1 MHTSRRTFLKKS
13 AITVAGATMFS
24 SELFASIKANE
35 IVGVQ
40 LYSVRDDMKKD
51 PQGTLKQLS
60 DMGYKY
66 VEHANY
72 VDRKFYGYSPTDFK
86 KLLDGLGLQMK
97 SGHTVMG
104 RDAWDES
111 KNDFTDKWKNTVE
124 DAATVGQMY
133 VISPWL
139 DESYRKDIDGLKRFL
154 GVFNKS
160 GELCKQ
166 HGMKF
171 GYHNHD
177 FEFNT
182 KVNGMGLY
190 DIILKETDPNLVIQQ
205 MDIGN
210 MYGAG
215 GRALELLKQY
225 PGRFQ
230 SMHVKDEI
238 KSSDPHSMEGYES
251 TILGTGVIPVKEV
264 LETGRKTG
272 GTTYF
277 IIEQES
283 YQGKA
288 PLDCV
293 KQDLAIMK
301 SWNFTA

>member
-1 MHTSRRTFLKKS
+1 MYTRRTFVKNS
-13 AITVAGATMFS
+13 ALALAGASLFS
-24 SELFASIKANE
+24 RSILE
-35 IVGVQ
+35 IVKDGSITGIQ

-51 PQGTLKQLS
+51 PSGTLKQIS

-66 VEHANY
+66 VEHADY
-72 VDRKFYGYSPTDFK
+72 VNRKFYGYAPPDFK

-111 KNDFTDKWKNTVE
+111 KNDFTDKWKYTVD
-124 DAATVGQMY
+124 DAAVVGQQY

-139 DESYRKDIDGLKRFL
+139 DESYRKDLDGLKRFL

-160 GELCKQ
+160 GELCKKS
-166 HGMKF
+166 GMLF

-182 KVNGMGLY
+182 NVGGMRLY
-190 DIILKETDPNLVIQQ
+190 DIILKETDPSLVVQQ
-205 MDIGN
+205 MDMGN

-215 GRALELLKQY
+215 GRALDLLKQY
-225 PGRFQ
+225 PGRFK
-230 SMHVKDEI
+230 SFHVKDEI
-238 KSSDPHSMEGYES
+238 KSDNKDSMEGYES
-251 TILGTGVIPVKEV
+251 TVLGTGVIPVKQV
-264 LETGRKTG
+264 LDIGEKTG
-272 GTTYF
+272 DVHF

-288 PLDCV
+288 PIDCA
-293 KQDLAIMK
+293 KQDLHIMK
-301 SWNFTA
+301 SWGY

>member
-1 MHTSRRTFLKKS
+1 MYTRRKFVKNSVMTL
-13 AITVAGATMFS
+13 AGASLFS
-24 SELFASIKANE
+24 KSFLNLVKDKSITG
-35 IVGVQ
+35 IQ

-51 PQGTLKQLS
+51 PSGTLKQLS

-72 VDRKFYGYSPTDFK
+72 IDRKFYGYTPAEFK

-104 RDAWDES
+104 TDAWDES
-111 KNDFTDKWKNTVE
+111 KNDFTDKWKHTVE
-124 DAATVGQMY
+124 DAAIVEQEY

-139 DESYRKDIDGLKRFL
+139 DESYRKDIDGLKKFL
-154 GVFNKS
+154 AVFNKS
-160 GELCKQ
+160 GELCKKS
-166 HGMKF
+166 GMRF

-182 KVNGMGLY
+182 IVGGMKLY
-190 DIILKETDPNLVIQQ
+190 DIILKETDPDLVIQQ
-205 MDIGN
+205 MDMGN

-215 GRALELLKQY
+215 GRALDLLKQY
-225 PGRFQ
+225 PGRFK
-230 SMHVKDEI
+230 SFHVKDEI
-238 KSSDPHSMEGYES
+238 KSDKKDSMGGYES

-264 LETGRKTG
+264 LDIGKKTG
-272 GTTYF
+272 DVHF

-288 PLDCV
+288 PLDCA
-293 KQDLAIMK
+293 KEDLQIMK
-301 SWNFTA
+301 KWGY

>member
-1 MHTSRRTFLKKS
+1 MPISRRTFVKNSTL
-13 AITVAGATMFS
+13 TVAGAALFS
-24 SELFASIKANE
+24 ESLFTSRKNKTITG
-35 IVGVQ
+35 IQ
-40 LYSVRDDMKKD
+40 LYSIRDDMKKD
-51 PQGTLKQLS
+51 PSGTLKNLA

-72 VDRKFYGYSPTDFK
+72 VDRKFYGYTPTEYK

-104 RDAWDES
+104 KDAWDES
-111 KNDFTDKWKNTVE
+111 KNDFTDKWNYTVE
-124 DAATVGQMY
+124 DAAVVGQQY

-154 GVFNKS
+154 AVFNKS
-160 GELCKQ
+160 GELCKKS
-166 HGMKF
+166 GMKF

-182 KVNGMGLY
+182 MVDGTRLY
-190 DIILKETDPNLVIQQ
+190 DIILKETDPSLVIQQ

-225 PGRFQ
+225 PGRFA
-230 SMHVKDEI
+230 SLHVKDEI
-238 KSSDPHSMEGYES
+238 KSEKGSMGGYES
-251 TILGTGVIPVKEV
+251 TILGTGVVPVKDV
-264 LETGRKTG
+264 LDLAVKD
-272 GTTYF
+272 GTTHL

-283 YQGKA
+283 YQGKM

-293 KQDLAIMK
+293 KEDLQIMK
-301 SWNFTA
+301 KWGY

>member
-1 MHTSRRTFLKKS
+1 MYTSRRTFLKKG
-13 AITVAGATMFS
+13 AITVAGAALLS
-24 SELFASIKANE
+24 NELFAAGKKEKE
-35 IVGVQ
+35 ILGIQ

-51 PQGTLKQLS
+51 PQGTLKQIN
-60 DMGYKY
+60 DMGYRY

-86 KLLDGLGLQMK
+86 KVLSDLGLQMK

-104 RDAWDES
+104 KDAWDES
-111 KNDFTDKWKNTVE
+111 KNDFTDKWKYTVE
-124 DAATVGQMY
+124 DAAAVGQEY

-139 DESYRKDIDGLKRFL
+139 DVSYRKDIDGLKRFL

-166 HGMKF
+166 HGMRF

-182 KVNGMGLY
+182 QVDGMRLY
-190 DIILKETDPNLVIQQ
+190 DIILKETDPELVIQQ
-205 MDIGN
+205 MDMGN

-215 GRALELLKQY
+215 GRPMELLKQY
-225 PGRFQ
+225 PGRFK

-238 KSSDPHSMEGYES
+238 KSNSAGEMGGYES
-251 TILGTGVIPVKEV
+251 TVLGTGIMQVKEV
-264 LETGRKTG
+264 LELARKVG
-272 GTTYF
+272 GTTHF

-283 YQGKA
+283 YQGKS
-288 PLDCV
+288 PLDSA
-293 KQDLAIMK
+293 KEDYGIMK
-301 SWNFTA
+301 GWGFA